1 MKRVW
6 SIILVLAFLAGIMQ
20 IGAFAEDKVVN
31 LVPENGEY
39 EVQYFI
45 PNDLSPNTQAQI
57 LAYMRG
63 EDTEPNQD
71 RNIICTLFGHDF
83 TTTTTSSVTHNV
95 YTTSPKCVRNTYETR
110 TCTRCGHVET
120 ELIDSVRISTCHG

>member
-1 MKRVW
+1 MKRAW